1 MTELRHLARFA
12 SELRLEEIPKE
23 VVSAAKY
30 CVLDSVGAAL
40 GAVDYEEIPTVCQ
53 ELKEWV
59 AGNAPR
65 QAAVWGQGFYLDV
78 FQALLL
84 NGIMGHALELDDVHT
99 RSKSHVGAVVVET
112 AWTLADALGSNG
124 KNFLEAVIA
133 GYEIMSRVGT
143 AMDVV
148 SSRKRGWHGTGVIGT
163 FGAAAAAGHLLGLS
177 EEQMVWAFGM
187 AGTQSSGL
195 WAFLGEGSTCKKLH
209 PARAAV
215 NGLTAAILARAGMT
229 GPEHILDA
237 PDGGLYQ
244 AVSDFFDM
252 EELDRD
258 LGQQYEILEIDK
270 KPYPCCRTTHHA
282 IDAALAL
289 RGQASPE
296 QIKEIRVETYEV
308 GVLQCGS
315 PVYPESPVEAKFSI
329 AYTVAAGL
337 VRGNVSL
344 AEFTEEVLQD
354 ERIRE
359 LAGKVSVVES
369 PVFSGRYPKRWGCC
383 MVIIKKDGMVLRRQ
397 IDDMSGSRACPLT
410 KEQEL
415 EKFRGLTEPV
425 LGSVRGQKLADEI
438 LAIEKRERMPEM

>member
-12 SELRLEEIPKE
+12 SKLRLEDVSRE
-23 VVSAAKY
+23 VVNGAKY
-30 CVLDSVGAAL
+30 CVLDSMGAAL
-40 GAVDYEEIPTVCQ
+40 GAVDYEEIPMAC
-53 ELKEWV
+53 EEIKEWV
-59 AGNAPR
+59 SGDAPR
-65 QAAVWGQGFYLDV
+65 QAAVWGQGFHLDV

-84 NGIMGHALELDDVHT
+84 NGMMGHALELDDVHT

-112 AWTLADALGSNG
+112 AWTLADALSSNG
-124 KNFLEAVIA
+124 KNFLEAVIV
-133 GYEIMSRVGT
+133 GYEIMSRVGI

-163 FGAAAAAGHLLGLS
+163 FGAAAAAGHLLGLP

-215 NGLTAAILARAGMT
+215 NGLTAAILAKAGMT

-244 AVSDFFDM
+244 AISDFFDM

-258 LGQQYEILEIDK
+258 LGQRYEIMEMDK

-282 IDAALAL
+282 IDAALGL
-289 RGQASPE
+289 RDQVFPE
-296 QIKEIRVETYEV
+296 EIEGIRVETYEV

-315 PVYPESPVEAKFSI
+315 QAYPKTSVEAKFSI
-329 AYTVAAGL
+329 PYTVAAGL
-337 VRGNVSL
+337 VRGRVSL
-344 AEFTEEVLQD
+344 DEFTKEVLED
-354 ERIRE
+354 ERIRV
-359 LAGKVSVVES
+359 LAEKVSVVES
-369 PVFSGRYPKRWGCC
+369 QVFSKRYPRRWGCC
-383 MVIIKKDGMVLRRQ
+383 MKIFKKDGMVLRIQ
-397 IDDMSGSRACPLT
+397 IDDMSGSRGCPMT
-410 KEQEL
+410 RAQEL
-415 EKFRGLTEPV
+415 EKFRGLAEPV
-425 LGSVRGQKLADEI
+425 LGAVRSRELAEEI
-438 LAIEKRERMPEM
+438 LRIERQERVPEV